1 MQIIKATK
9 GRLYPTKDQQIQ
21 IDKTLNACRFV
32 YNEMFA
38 RNQKVYKRRGEH
50 LSYIEMQNLLPKMKS
65 YLPWLKEV
73 DAKSIRFAC
82 RQLDTAYKKF
92 FNHEAGF
99 PNFHSKRGR
108 QSYTTEQPAVIKLR
122 RNAVCLPKLGFL
134 KARGIRHLPDNAKIC
149 FATVSKEPNGK
160 YYVSVTYKYEEIIV
174 PKPISKALGLDYK
187 SNGLYM
193 DSNGKVANEPHWFR
207 ENQAK
212 LRRLQRSL
220 SRKVGSKHG
229 EKKSQGWLKQHRK
242 VAKLQERIANQ
253 RKDFLHKLSRELAD
267 SYDLIAIED
276 LNMNEVVHAFDY
288 KNYHKRTYD
297 NGYGMFTSMLDCKL
311 KYQGKRLVRVDKSY
325 PSSQICSCCG
335 YQNEHLKDI
344 TIRKW
349 ECPKCHTTHDRDLNS
364 AINIRNEALRL
375 IKSEKSA

>member
-9 GRLYPTKDQQIQ
+9 GRLYPTKEQQIQ

-32 YNEMFA
+32 YNEMLA

-92 FNHEAGF
+92 FTHEAGF
-99 PNFHSKRGR
+99 PNFHSKRGK
-108 QSYTTEQPAVIKLR
+108 QSYTTEHPSTIKISK
-122 RNAVCLPKLGFL
+122 NSVQLPKLGWL
-134 KARGIRHLPDNAKIC
+134 KTRGIRQLPESAKIC
-149 FATVSKEPNGK
+149 YATVSKEPNGK

-174 PKPISKALGLDYK
+174 RKPINKALGLDYK

-212 LRRLQRSL
+212 LRRLQKSL
-220 SRKVGSKHG
+220 SRRKGSKHG
-229 EKKSQGWLKQHRK
+229 EAKSSGWLKQHRK
-242 VAKLQERIANQ
+242 VARLQEHIANQ
-253 RKDFLHKLSRELAD
+253 RKDFLHKLSKELAD

-276 LNMNEVVHAFDY
+276 LDMKALLNKGF
-288 KNYHKRTYD
+288 KNGKSTMD
-297 NGYGMFTSMLDCKL
+297 NGYGMFTSMLEYKL
-311 KYQGKRLVRVDKSY
+311 MWRGKHLVRVDKFF
-325 PSSQICSCCG
+325 PSSQLCSCCG
-335 YQNEHLKDI
+335 YQNKAVKDLS
-344 TIRKW
+344 IRKW
-349 ECPKCHTTHDRDLNS
+349 TCPQCGTSHDRDLNS
-364 AINIRNEALRL
+364 AINIRKEALRL
-375 IKSEKSA
+375 TKSEKSA